1 MKALVLGAGGFVGGE
16 LYQILLKNDK
26 FKLVMGLDRNSGNR
40 LEEQYPISGIYDTYD
55 ISYHILQA
63 KGKCEF
69 DIIFNCQG
77 WAKPQGDS
85 SDIYYNNVNELVEF
99 LDQFPKYEKPPI
111 FIHLSSIVVK
121 NSPLTVYAASKAC
134 SEIVIKSYSDL
145 GKINGI
151 ILRPCSINGGDSTHG
166 LIHDMVRKIKNDPTK
181 IDVLSVKPGARKPF
195 IYVNDL
201 VDLMIKLATDP
212 LNDYRSTKGPLNV
225 CSKNSLSVE
234 EVIEIICDTLNINP
248 HPQLNWVGTKW
259 VDQLEVKPVSD
270 FDMMSAETVVKKSA
284 TEIWEKINS

>member
-1 MKALVLGAGGFVGGE
+1 MKALILGAGGFVGGE
-16 LYQILLKNDK
+16 LAKKLRSDDRFEFVAEKHRHKLIYFGRTTSDSSSGFVYGFQDKN
-26 FKLVMGLDRNSGNR
+26 LSSYN
-40 LEEQYPISGIYDTYD
+40 QY
-55 ISYHILQA
+55 
-63 KGKCEF
+63 EF
-69 DIIFNCQG
+69 DVIINCQG

-121 NSPLTVYAASKAC
+121 NSPLTIYAASKAC

-145 GKINGI
+145 VKINEI

-181 IDVLSVKPGARKPF
+181 IDVLSVIPGARKPL

-201 VDLMIKLATDP
+201 VDLIIKLATDP
-212 LNDYRSTKGPLNV
+212 LNDYWSAKGPLDV